1 MAAMRKPIRW
11 GILGTGLIAA
21 EFAKAMQHVR
31 DAELVSV
38 GSRTQTSARSFA
50 NAHGLARAH
59 GSYEALAEDPHV
71 DVVYIATPHTLH
83 HENTLLCLRAGKHVL
98 CEKPFA
104 LNTAQ
109 LTEMVSAAQR
119 HRLFLMEAMWMRF
132 IPVLRDLQRRLAN
145 NEIGEVRMLQADF
158 GFRAPFDPSSRL
170 FNLDLAGG
178 ALLDIGIYPL
188 AFAMLLLGEPAEIAS
203 VAHKAP
209 TGVDEQSAYVLRHA
223 QGQISVLASAL
234 RTQTSMSAYV
244 YGTHGQIH
252 LPKQFWR
259 AKEMIVQPRN
269 KAPQH
274 VHLPYEG
281 NGYQFEAQEVVD
293 CLLAG
298 KTESEI
304 MPLADSLSLMLT
316 MDQIRRQWGLKY
328 PVEKF
333 GDLNP

>member
-1 MAAMRKPIRW
+1 MPAMRKPIRW

-38 GSRTQTSARSFA
+38 GSRTQSSARTFA
-50 NAHGLARAH
+50 KAHGLARAH
-59 GSYEALAEDPHV
+59 GSYEALAVDHHV

-83 HENTLLCLRAGKHVL
+83 CENTLLCLRSGKHVL

-104 LNTAQ
+104 INTAQ
-109 LTEMVSAAQR
+109 LTAMVTAAQQ

-132 IPVLRDLQRRLAN
+132 IPVLRDLQRRLAE
-145 NEIGEVRMLQADF
+145 NEIGEIRMLQADF

-188 AFAMLLLGEPAEIAS
+188 AFAMLLLGEPAEIVS

-209 TGVDEQSAYVLRHA
+209 TGVDEQSAYLLRHG

-234 RTQTSMSAYV
+234 RTQTSMSAHV

-252 LPKQFWR
+252 IPKQFWR
-259 AKEMIVQPRN
+259 AKEMIVQVRN
-269 KAPQH
+269 KPQQR
-274 VHLPYEG
+274 VLLPYDG

-298 KTESEI
+298 KTESAI
-304 MPLADSLSLMLT
+304 MPLADSLSLMRT
-316 MDQIRRQWGLKY
+316 MDQIRQQWGLTY
-328 PVEKF
+328 PVEQSH
-333 GDLNP
+333 DLNL

>member
-1 MAAMRKPIRW
+1 MPAMNKPTRW

-21 EFAKAMQHVR
+21 EFAKAMRHVR

-38 GSRTQTSARSFA
+38 GSRTQSSASDFA
-50 NAHGLARAH
+50 NAHGIAH
-59 GSYEALAEDPHV
+59 AHPSYEALAQDPKV
-71 DVVYIATPHTLH
+71 DVVYIATPHTQH
-83 HENTLLCLRAGKHVL
+83 FENTLLCLQAGKHVL

-104 LNTAQ
+104 LNSAQ
-109 LTEMVSAAQR
+109 VSEMVIAAKG
-119 HRLFLMEAMWMRF
+119 HKLFLMEAMWMRF
-132 IPVLRDLQRRLAN
+132 IPLLRDLQRRLAE

-188 AFAMLLLGEPAEIAS
+188 AFATLMLGEPEEITS
-203 VAHKAP
+203 VAHKST
-209 TGVDEQSAYVLRHA
+209 TGVDEQSAYLLRHA
-223 QGQISVLASAL
+223 QGQISILASSL
-234 RTQTSMSAYV
+234 RTQTSMSASV
-244 YGTHGQIH
+244 YGTHGHIH

-259 AKEMIVQPRN
+259 AKEMIIQRRKKTAEV
-269 KAPQH
+269 
-274 VHLPYEG
+274 VHLPYDG

-304 MPLADSLSLMLT
+304 MPLADSLSLMRV
-316 MDQIRRQWGLKY
+316 MDQIRHQWGLIY
-328 PVEKF
+328 PTE
-333 GDLNP
+333 NNHS

>member
-1 MAAMRKPIRW
+1 MPAMNKPIRW

-38 GSRTQTSARSFA
+38 GSRTQSSASDFA
-50 NAHGLARAH
+50 NAHGIAH
-59 GSYEALAEDPHV
+59 AHASYEALAQDPIV

-83 HENTLLCLRAGKHVL
+83 FENTLLCLQAGKHVL

-109 LTEMVSAAQR
+109 VTEMLIAAQG
-119 HRLFLMEAMWMRF
+119 HKLFLMEAMWMRF
-132 IPVLRDLQRRLAN
+132 IPLLRDLQRRLAE

-188 AFAMLLLGEPAEIAS
+188 AFATLLLGEPEEITS
-203 VAHKAP
+203 IAHKAT
-209 TGVDEQSAYVLRHA
+209 TGVDEQSAYLLRHA

-234 RTQTSMSAYV
+234 RTQTSMSASV
-244 YGTHGQIH
+244 YGTHGHIH

-259 AKEMIVQPRN
+259 AKEMIVQRRN
-269 KAPQH
+269 KTAEV
-274 VHLPYEG
+274 VHLPYDG

-304 MPLADSLSLMLT
+304 MPLADSLSLMRV
-316 MDQIRRQWGLKY
+316 MDQIRHQWGLIY
-328 PVEKF
+328 PTE
-333 GDLNP
+333 NNHS

>member
-1 MAAMRKPIRW
+1 MPAMNKPIRW
-11 GILGTGLIAA
+11 GIIGTGLIAA

-31 DAELVSV
+31 DAELVSI
-38 GSRTQTSARSFA
+38 GSRTQSSASDFA
-50 NAHGLARAH
+50 NAHGIAH
-59 GSYEALAEDPHV
+59 AHASYEALAQDPNV

-83 HENTLLCLRAGKHVL
+83 FENTLLCLQAGKHVL

-109 LTEMVSAAQR
+109 VTEMVIAAQG
-119 HRLFLMEAMWMRF
+119 HKLFLMEAMWMRF
-132 IPVLRDLQRRLAN
+132 IPLLRDLQRRLAE

-188 AFAMLLLGEPAEIAS
+188 AFATLLLGEPEEITS
-203 VAHKAP
+203 VAHKAT
-209 TGVDEQSAYVLRHA
+209 TGVDEQSAYLLRHA

-234 RTQTSMSAYV
+234 RTQTSMSASV
-244 YGTHGQIH
+244 YGTHGHIH

-259 AKEMIVQPRN
+259 AKEMIVQRRN
-269 KAPQH
+269 KAAEP
-274 VHLPYEG
+274 VHLPYDG

-298 KTESEI
+298 KTQSEI
-304 MPLADSLSLMLT
+304 MPHADSLSLMRA
-316 MDQIRRQWGLKY
+316 MDQIRQQWGLIY
-328 PVEKF
+328 PAEK
-333 GDLNP
+333 NH